1 MSIEN
6 MKRISDTETEAAS
19 IRKSAGTAARSVTED
34 AKKQAAV
41 LVDQAQK
48 EADGKYK
55 EVMDGAEREAE
66 QAYDARLKE
75 VAAECAGMKERA
87 RAKLPDAVKLI
98 MGKVVNTSGSC

>member
-6 MKRISDTETEAAS
+6 MKRISETETEAAS
-19 IRKSAGTAARSVTED
+19 IRKSAGNVARNIVDD
-34 AKKQAAV
+34 AKKQAAA
-41 LVDQAQK
+41 LVEQAQT

-55 EVMDGAEREAE
+55 DAMDEAEREA
-66 QAYDARLKE
+66 AKDYDVRLAE
-75 VAAECAGMKERA
+75 VAEECAGMKERA